1 MHKTFGVAAAA
12 AVIAMMSV
20 AAPVAATDRDDR
32 YIGGRHDD
40 DGHHGRGY
48 YDEHGQKKEDR
59 GVQLGQRPFYLVG
72 GMDDGRLKDR
82 LMQCEKGPFYRT
94 DFSIG
99 HRGAALQFPE
109 HTKESY
115 EAAVRQGAGIVEC
128 DVTFT
133 SDGELV
139 CRHAE
144 CDLHT
149 TTNILATP
157 LADKCEVKWTGPNQ
171 NPAPKCC
178 TSALTLQE
186 FKSLTGKMDAANPSA
201 TTVQG
206 YLGGTAPWRTDL
218 YTGRGALMT
227 LAESIALNEK
237 HGVKHT
243 PELKSGDPER
253 IKKVF
258 GSQAN
263 YAQKMIDEF
272 KAARVDPKRVWAQS
286 FNPDDVLYWIK
297 SAPRFGRQ
305 AVYLDSWDPTA
316 TPPTPRLTL
325 DQLKQLRSKGV
336 QIFAPPM
343 PALLAVDA
351 SNRIVP
357 SEYARDIK
365 RVGFDIITW
374 TIERSDVRNGGSKAG
389 FYYLFDAQGKAV
401 KNDSDIYEVLDVLA
415 RRVGILG
422 IFSDWPATVTYYANC
437 MGLK

>member
-1 MHKTFGVAAAA
+1 MHKALGAAAA
-12 AVIAMMSV
+12 ALALFSIAH
-20 AAPVAATDRDDR
+20 PVAADRDDR
-32 YIGGRHDD
+32 YFGGRHDD

-48 YDEHGQKKEDR
+48 HDEHGQRKDDR
-59 GVQLGQRPFYLVG
+59 GIQLGDRPFYLVD
-72 GMDDGRLKDR
+72 GMDDGRLKHR

-94 DFSIG
+94 DFSIA

-115 EAAVRQGAGIVEC
+115 EAGARQGAGIVEC

-133 SDGELV
+133 ADGELV

-171 NPAPKCC
+171 SPAPKCC
-178 TSALTLQE
+178 ASALTLGE
-186 FKSLTGKMDAANPSA
+186 FKSLTGKMDAANPAA
-201 TTVQG
+201 TTVEG

-218 YTGRGALMT
+218 YTGRGTLVT

-237 HGVKHT
+237 LGVGHT
-243 PELKSGDPER
+243 PELKSGDPDR
-253 IKKVF
+253 IKKIF

-272 KAARVDPKRVWAQS
+272 KAARVNPRRVWAQS
-286 FNPDDVLYWIK
+286 FNPEDVLYWIK
-297 SAPRFGRQ
+297 SEPRFGRQ

-325 DQLKQLRSKGV
+325 DQLKKLRSQGV

-343 PALLAVDA
+343 PALLAVDGG
-351 SNRIVP
+351 RVVP

-374 TIERSDVRNGGSKAG
+374 TIERSDLRKGASRAG
-389 FYYLFDAQGKAV
+389 FYYLFDPKGQAV
-401 KNDSDIYEVLDVLA
+401 THDGDLYEVLDVLA